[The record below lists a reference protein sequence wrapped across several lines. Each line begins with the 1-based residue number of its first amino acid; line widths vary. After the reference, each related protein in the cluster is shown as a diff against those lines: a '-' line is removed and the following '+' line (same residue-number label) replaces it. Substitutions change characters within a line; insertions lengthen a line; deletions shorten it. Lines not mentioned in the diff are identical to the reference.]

1 MIMTERGK
9 VQHGG
14 IVFAKP
20 LSLPEGT
27 DVVVRIEPVAAEPSS
42 ETSIRGA
49 DFLSLPFFGMWA
61 DRPDMD
67 DSEAWLC
74 SEREQWQQ
82 RTSPDG

>member
-27 DVVVRIEPVAAEPSS
+27 DVVRIEPVAAEPSS
-42 ETSIRGA
+42 AAPVRGA
-49 DFLSLPFFGMWA
+49 DFSSLPFFGMWA

-74 SEREQWQQ
+74 SEREQWRQ
-82 RTSPDG
+82 RTSLDG